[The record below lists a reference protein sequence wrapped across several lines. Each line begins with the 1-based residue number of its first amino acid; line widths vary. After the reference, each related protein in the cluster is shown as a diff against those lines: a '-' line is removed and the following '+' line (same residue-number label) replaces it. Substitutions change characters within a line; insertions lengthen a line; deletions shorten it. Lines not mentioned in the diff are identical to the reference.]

1 MPRWVKV
8 SLIIAGAIVILIVIV
23 LLFGGDHGPSRHTA
37 LDDRGDRSATTQVR

>member
-23 LLFGGDHGPSRHTA
+23 LLFGGDHGPSRHTG